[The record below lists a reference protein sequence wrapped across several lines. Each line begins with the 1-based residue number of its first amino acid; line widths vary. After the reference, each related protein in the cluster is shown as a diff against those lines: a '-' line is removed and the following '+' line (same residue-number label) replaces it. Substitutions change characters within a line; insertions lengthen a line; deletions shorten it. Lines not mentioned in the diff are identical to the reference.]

1 LEHIYP
7 IFDTILKKENK
18 EKLLKQKAKVIWMIG
33 LSGSGKSTLARALEN
48 TLFEKGF
55 LTKLLDGDNLRSGL
69 NKNLGFSA
77 EDRVENIRR
86 AAEAANL
93 FAQCGIVT
101 IASFISPSHE
111 IQHMARKIIGND
123 NYFEVYVNCSLEECE
138 KRDTKGLYA
147 KARAGEIQDF
157 TGVNAP
163 FEEPENPSLI
173 LHTDIESI
181 EDSLDKMVKSILK
194 EIKYS

>member
-1 LEHIYP
+1 MEHIYP

>member
-1 LEHIYP
+1 
-7 IFDTILKKENK
+7 
-18 EKLLKQKAKVIWMIG
+18 MIG
-33 LSGSGKSTLARALEN
+33 LSGSGKSTLAKALEN

-147 KARAGEIQDF
+147 KARAGEIQAF

>member
-1 LEHIYP
+1 
-7 IFDTILKKENK
+7 
-18 EKLLKQKAKVIWMIG
+18 
-33 LSGSGKSTLARALEN
+33 
-48 TLFEKGF
+48 
-55 LTKLLDGDNLRSGL
+55 
-69 NKNLGFSA
+69 
-77 EDRVENIRR
+77 
-86 AAEAANL
+86 
-93 FAQCGIVT
+93 
-101 IASFISPSHE
+101 
-111 IQHMARKIIGND
+111 MARTIIGED

-181 EDSLDKMVKSILK
+181 EDSLNKMVKIILK
-194 EIKYS
+194 EIKYSK